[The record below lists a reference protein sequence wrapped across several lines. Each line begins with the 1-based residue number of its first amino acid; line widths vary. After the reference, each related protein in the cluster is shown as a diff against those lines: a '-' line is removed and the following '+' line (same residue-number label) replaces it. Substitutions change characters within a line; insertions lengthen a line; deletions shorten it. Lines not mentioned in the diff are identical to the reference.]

1 MCSRDSLVRRNISVH
16 METSNTEIDQL
27 AETLEGYCYRNQ
39 VREYGL
45 YQSFF
50 FEKEANAKQF
60 FIDVFRFPEVISVG
74 FEKSL

>member
-1 MCSRDSLVRRNISVH
+1 MCSLDSLVRRNISVH

-27 AETLEGYCYRNQ
+27 VESLGGYCYRNQ

-60 FIDVFRFPEVISVG
+60 FMDVFRFPEVISVG

>member
-1 MCSRDSLVRRNISVH
+1 

-27 AETLEGYCYRNQ
+27 AETLGGYCYRDQ

-50 FEKEANAKQF
+50 FEQEANAKQF
-60 FIDVFRFPEVISVG
+60 FMDVFRFPEVISVG